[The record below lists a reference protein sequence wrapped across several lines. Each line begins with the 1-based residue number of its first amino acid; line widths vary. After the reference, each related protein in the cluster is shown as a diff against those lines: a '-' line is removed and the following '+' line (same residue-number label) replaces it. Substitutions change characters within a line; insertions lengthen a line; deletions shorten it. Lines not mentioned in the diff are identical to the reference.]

1 MARTARTQRRRAGA
15 ASGAADRPRGAAPPA
30 SVALRTYLE
39 TRDPAARDEL
49 VEQYLPLVIAIA
61 RRYEHCGEPLEDLVQ
76 VGAIGLI
83 HAIDRFDPAR
93 GVQLSSFAI
102 PTIEGEIRRELRDR
116 GGTIRLPRSVQ
127 QARARVLHDRDEL
140 EAQLGRAPT
149 DEELEAATGLPRE
162 AVQAALQAGSAAA
175 PAPLAD
181 DGGAVDEHLD
191 TSEDRV
197 LLAGGFAALDDRE
210 RRVLHLRFY
219 AGLSQTEIAAQVG
232 LSQAHISRIIRDALA
247 KLRDELGEPAATNGD
262 GAISPDDAAISP
274 PQPVPAAPRLAP
286 APATPTIAAMTSQPA
301 RSLDEYL
308 DLPYHLTIARDDEAS
323 GDEAWVAR
331 VEELDGCVARG
342 ATPQEAVANVRGAL
356 EAWIAPALARGQAVP
371 VPRPPAKHSGRV
383 LLRMEPSLHAE
394 LARAA
399 EREEVSL
406 NQFVSNA
413 LAGAVAWRGGTGG
426 DADDP
431 QVRSA
436 ARDRT
441 WSPGLVANAAIVAI
455 AGIVAIVLLV
465 IALQN

>member
-15 ASGAADRPRGAAPPA
+15 AVAAAGRPRGAAPPA
-30 SVALRTYLE
+30 SVALRAYLS

-93 GVQLSSFAI
+93 GAQLSSFAI

-127 QARARVLHDRDEL
+127 QARARILHDRDEL
-140 EAQLGRAPT
+140 AAQLGRAPT
-149 DEELEAATGLPRE
+149 NDELAAATGLPQE
-162 AVQAALQAGSAAA
+162 AVEEALQAGSAMA
-175 PAPLAD
+175 PALLAD
-181 DGGAVDEHLD
+181 DGGAVDGQLD

-219 AGLSQTEIAAQVG
+219 GGLSQTEIAAQVG

-247 KLRDELGEPAATNGD
+247 KLRDQLAEAPAANGE
-262 GAISPDDAAISP
+262 AAISP
-274 PQPVPAAPRLAP
+274 GPAAISRPEPVVQPQHLAS

-308 DLPYHLTIARDDEAS
+308 DLPYHLAIARDGEAA
-323 GDEAWVAR
+323 GGEAWVAR

-342 ATPQEAVANVRGAL
+342 STPQEAAANVRAAL
-356 EAWIAPALARGQAVP
+356 ESWIAPALARGQNVP
-371 VPRPPAKHSGRV
+371 VPRTPTTHSGRL
-383 LLRMEPSLHAE
+383 LLRMAPSLHAE

-406 NQFVSNA
+406 NQFVSSA
-413 LAGAVAWRGGTGG
+413 LAGAVGWRGGGG
-426 DADDP
+426 GL
-431 QVRSA
+431 S
-436 ARDRT
+436 RDEPAGSGASQRT
-441 WSPGLVANAAIVAI
+441 WTPGLVANAAIVAI
-455 AGIVAIVLLV
+455 AGVVAIVLLV
-465 IALQN
+465 IALQS